1 MVVNIKVLIYC
12 AFFVEKANTHY
23 LRIKCV
29 LQVHHEN
36 NAYCVRIKG
45 VLGKYASAHLQHRYC
60 PMCVQPPS
68 ALTVTY
74 IVSLPPGGSRYI
86 LYAASS
92 LDRFYK
98 RGPFMSLMRGKIILH
113 LQLTTPGKGA
123 VTLPDLVHLFSCYP
137 VHIQRM

>member
-45 VLGKYASAHLQHRYC
+45 VLGKYAFAHLQ
-60 PMCVQPPS
+60 QPDGLILL
-68 ALTVTY
+68 LTPC
-74 IVSLPPGGSRYI
+74 IR
-86 LYAASS
+86 AAHSC
-92 LDRFYK
+92 F
-98 RGPFMSLMRGKIILH
+98 
-113 LQLTTPGKGA
+113 LTSCGNLSFVIP
-123 VTLPDLVHLFSCYP
+123 TLL
-137 VHIQRM
+137 IW